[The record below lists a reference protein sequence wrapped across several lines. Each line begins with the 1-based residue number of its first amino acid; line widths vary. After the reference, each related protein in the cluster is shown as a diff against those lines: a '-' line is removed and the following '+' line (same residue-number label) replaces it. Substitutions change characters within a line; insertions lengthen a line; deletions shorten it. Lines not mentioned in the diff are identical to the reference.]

1 MGVNPL
7 AVSIRAKKLGV
18 LIFDARRSSRRSV
31 EECAQ
36 AIGVTPEVFRAYEN
50 GSSAPSLPEIET
62 LAFYLDVPI
71 DHFWGSRSL
80 SENTPENRI
89 SQLERLAQLRRRI
102 VGATLRQ
109 ARTAANLSPKEIHE
123 RTGISEDKL
132 RSYELGEQ
140 PIPLPELELLISAT
154 GSHLDTFLD
163 QRGPVGQWYQEQRAT
178 QKFLELPDDLRD
190 FVCQPV
196 NQPYL
201 KLANQLSKLSV
212 EKLRAVAESLLEIT
226 Y

>member
-36 AIGVTPEVFRAYEN
+36 AIGVTPDVFHAYEN
-50 GSSAPSLPEIET
+50 GSAAPSLPEIET

-71 DHFWGSRSL
+71 DHFWGSRSR

-109 ARTAANLSPKEIHE
+109 ARTSVNLSPKEIFE
-123 RTGISEDKL
+123 RTGITEEKL
-132 RSYELGEQ
+132 RIYELGEQ
-140 PIPLPELELLISAT
+140 PIPIPELELLISAT